1 MEAKKIY
8 SLLFASWISRQTI
21 GIIKSKSQ
29 GPRIRIANVG
39 GHERDREKMNL
50 FPAPPVCPL
59 WALDRVDAAH
69 LLWSGLSALL
79 SSPIKVL
86 ISFRTTFTDSPRNNV
101 LPAFTSIA

>member
-1 MEAKKIY
+1 MEAKKSY
-8 SLLFASWISRQTI
+8 SLLFASWINRKSI

-39 GHERDREKMNL
+39 GQEKEREDGFVL
-50 FPAPPVCPL
+50 PPPVCPL

-69 LLWSGLSALL
+69 PPWGGLNTCF

-86 ISFRTTFTDSPRNNV
+86 ISFRNTFTDSPRNNV
-101 LPAFTSIA
+101 LPAFTNIA